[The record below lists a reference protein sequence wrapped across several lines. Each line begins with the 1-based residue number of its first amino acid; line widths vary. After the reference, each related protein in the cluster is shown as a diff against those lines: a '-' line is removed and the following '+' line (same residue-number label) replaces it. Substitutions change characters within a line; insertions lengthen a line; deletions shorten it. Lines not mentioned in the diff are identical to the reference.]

1 MKNILIL
8 ILMSSFVVS
17 CATKERNTMTEKYGR
32 IRVSPEAKKTLAA
45 EIKAGKSKEETDVIC
60 DRVYKTG
67 SRIPV
72 VTCKTYAEH
81 KEDKKRSKEA
91 AERMRRDSN
100 LNMSKTLN

>member
-1 MKNILIL
+1 
-8 ILMSSFVVS
+8 MSSLVVS

-45 EIKAGKSKEETDVIC
+45 EIASGKEETDVIC

-91 AERMRRDSN
+91 AERMRRDTN
-100 LNMSKTLN
+100 LNMSKTLKN